1 MRWAVVLTSGAMWRK
16 AVHLKFIYLK
26 MDNLKILIVED
37 DPNLGQILAE
47 YLQIKGMKTT
57 LCKDGEEGL
66 NTYQKGS
73 FDLCIL
79 DIMMPKKDGFT
90 LAQDIRNQDVR
101 TPIIF
106 LTAKSMKEDTIK
118 GLKIGADDYMTKPFS
133 MEELLLRIQAVMRRV
148 GNMNDNEAENSVW
161 KIGKYN
167 FDLNNQC
174 LEANGE
180 VTNLTTKETALLKIL
195 VQNKNKTLQRSI
207 ALKNVWGDDSYF
219 NARSMDVY
227 ITKLRKLLKGDES
240 LKILT
245 VHGEGFKLLT
255 N

>member
-1 MRWAVVLTSGAMWRK
+1 
-16 AVHLKFIYLK
+16 
-26 MDNLKILIVED
+26 MDNLKVLIVED
-37 DPNLGQILAE
+37 DPNLGQILSE
-47 YLQIKGMKTT
+47 YLDIKGLNTT

-66 NTYQKGS
+66 STYNHGK

-90 LAQDIRNQDVR
+90 LAQEIRLKGDGI
-101 TPIIF
+101 PIIF

-148 GNMNDNEAENSVW
+148 GNNNSIDPEATVLT
-161 KIGKYN
+161 IGKYT
-167 FDLNNQC
+167 FDTNKQQ
-174 LEANGE
+174 LEENGE
-180 VTNLTTKETALLKIL
+180 ITKLTTKEAALLKMLVLYKNKTLKRKTALLK
-195 VQNKNKTLQRSI
+195 
-207 ALKNVWGDDSYF
+207 VWGDDSYF

-227 ITKLRKLLKGDES
+227 ITKLRKIIKGDDK

-245 VHGEGFKLLT
+245 VHGEGFKLLMT